1 MDPIFENAIDETGRL
16 SVEIWRPYAFAA
28 LIGLARMLGV
38 IAVLPMLSQLG
49 LRGIIRFTV
58 AAGLSTPV
66 ILGLVAPVAAAEI
79 DALHLLALMLKET
92 LVGVGVG
99 LLLGLPFWAATL
111 AGSAIDMQRMAA
123 ASITATADGTET
135 SVIGLFLGMIYVA
148 FVFVS
153 GAHLLALEV
162 VLGSFALWPALALAP
177 LGALEPT
184 LFLAFLQDLFT
195 LGLLLV
201 APIVFVL
208 LLSDVAVAVLSRF
221 APNMNAML
229 LAMQVKSLIIS
240 GMLLLCIGV
249 FFALF
254 SDQLDYFVELRA
266 LIGGGE

>member
-49 LRGIIRFTV
+49 LRGVIRFTV
-58 AAGLSTPV
+58 AAGLSTPIV
-66 ILGLVAPVAAAEI
+66 LGLVGPVAAAEI
-79 DALHLLALMLKET
+79 EPLTLLALMVKET

-99 LLLGLPFWAATL
+99 LLLGLPFWAASL

-123 ASITATADGTET
+123 SAITAAADGSET
-135 SVIGLFLGMIYVA
+135 SVIGLFIGMIYIA
-148 FVFVS
+148 FVFAT
-153 GAHLLALEV
+153 GAHLLAIEV
-162 VLGSFALWPALALAP
+162 VWASFSLWPALSLAP
-177 LGALEPT
+177 RATLEPS
-184 LFLAFLQDLFT
+184 LFLPFLQDLFT

-201 APIVFVL
+201 APIIFVL
-208 LLSDVAVAVLSRF
+208 LLSDVAIAVLSRF

-254 SDQLDYFVELRA
+254 SDQLDYFVDLRA
-266 LIGGGE
+266 ALGGG